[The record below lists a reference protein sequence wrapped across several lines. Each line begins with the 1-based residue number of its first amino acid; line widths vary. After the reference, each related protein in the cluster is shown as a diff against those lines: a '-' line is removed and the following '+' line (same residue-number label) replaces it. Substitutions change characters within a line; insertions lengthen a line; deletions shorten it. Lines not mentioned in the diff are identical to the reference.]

1 MDDGHIARER
11 FLPINFPTPRRYRV
25 DTRLMTPHM
34 HRVLRRFMLLLLAA
48 LIPITDSVLMS
59 RGQVLLRLVAGP
71 TATILTSQRAA
82 ASTRETLFGT
92 GSAERCENGE
102 GEACSRLADG
112 NDYIMKLQARSRA
125 NKEKNARELYE
136 KTVRQLGYSD
146 FMDQLNL
153 NLVLLSNGSYAVLTP
168 EVYAEKRKAGKIKP
182 GSVDEL
188 LD

>member
-1 MDDGHIARER
+1 
-11 FLPINFPTPRRYRV
+11 
-25 DTRLMTPHM
+25 MTPHM